1 MKYLSMIVMTIMVLA
16 VGTAKTVYIPDG
28 IVRSEPTELE
38 RFLDH
43 MARRESDNTPNVVNK
58 FGMMGK
64 YQFDPRTV
72 QVLGYRV
79 SKNQFLRNPEL
90 QDSVMV
96 SYMRANNSLLD
107 RIIENYEGRKF
118 KGIHITRSGVLA
130 AAHLAGAGN
139 VRKYF
144 ADSDMNGRTDA
155 NGTSIRD
162 YLQEFNKYKLRETF

>member
-1 MKYLSMIVMTIMVLA
+1 MRYFASIVVALMVI
-16 VGTAKTVYIPDG
+16 VFGTAKTVYVPDG

-43 MARRESDNTPNVVNK
+43 MAQRESDNTPHVVNR

-64 YQFDPRTV
+64 YQFDPKTV
-72 QVLGYRV
+72 RVLGFRV
-79 SKNQFLRNPEL
+79 TRTQFLRNSEL

-96 SYMRANNSLLD
+96 QYMRSNNSLLD
-107 RIIENYEGRKF
+107 NLIDRYEGRKF
-118 KGIHITRSGVLA
+118 KGIHITRSGILA

-139 VRKYF
+139 VKKYF
-144 ADSDMNGRTDA
+144 SDGDVHGRTDA

>member
-1 MKYLSMIVMTIMVLA
+1 
-16 VGTAKTVYIPDG
+16 
-28 IVRSEPTELE
+28 
-38 RFLDH
+38 
-43 MARRESDNTPNVVNK
+43 MAQRESDNTPNVVNK

-72 QVLGYRV
+72 KVLGFRV
-79 SKNQFLRNPEL
+79 SKNQFLRNPQL

-118 KGIHITRSGVLA
+118 KGIKITRSGVLA

-139 VRKYF
+139 VKKYF
-144 ADSDMNGRTDA
+144 TDGDMHGRTDA

>member
-72 QVLGYRV
+72 QVLGYHV

>member
-1 MKYLSMIVMTIMVLA
+1 MKYLSIIMVVMLA
-16 VGTAKTVYIPDG
+16 LYAGKMKDIYVPNGVVT
-28 IVRSEPTELE
+28 SEPTELE
-38 RFLDH
+38 KFLDH
-43 MARRESDNTPNVVNK
+43 MAQRESDNTPTVINR

-64 YQFDPRTV
+64 YQFDPRTIK
-72 QVLGYRV
+72 VLGFKV
-79 SKNQFLRNPEL
+79 SNSQFLRNTEL

-96 SYMRANNSLLD
+96 RYMRANNSLLD

-118 KGIHITRSGVLA
+118 KGIRITRSGVLA

-144 ADSDMNGRTDA
+144 TDNDMNGRTDA

-162 YLQEFNKYKLRETF
+162 YLQEFNKYKLRENF

>member
-16 VGTAKTVYIPDG
+16 VG
-28 IVRSEPTELE
+28 
-38 RFLDH
+38 
-43 MARRESDNTPNVVNK
+43 
-58 FGMMGK
+58 
-64 YQFDPRTV
+64 
-72 QVLGYRV
+72 
-79 SKNQFLRNPEL
+79 
-90 QDSVMV
+90 
-96 SYMRANNSLLD
+96 SLLD

>member
-1 MKYLSMIVMTIMVLA
+1 
-16 VGTAKTVYIPDG
+16 
-28 IVRSEPTELE
+28 
-38 RFLDH
+38 

-72 QVLGYRV
+72 KVLGYRV

-139 VRKYF
+139 VKKYF
-144 ADSDMNGRTDA
+144 ADGDMNGRTDA

>member
-1 MKYLSMIVMTIMVLA
+1 MKYLSILIVALMVLFA
-16 VGTAKTVYIPDG
+16 GINKKVYVPNS
-28 IVRSEPTELE
+28 VVLSEPTELE
-38 RFLDH
+38 KFLDH
-43 MARRESDNTPNVVNK
+43 MAERESDNTPYVVNR

-64 YQFDPRTV
+64 YQFDPRTIR
-72 QVLGYRV
+72 VLGFNI

-107 RIIENYEGRKF
+107 RIIDSYEGKKF
-118 KGIHITRSGVLA
+118 KGVRITRSGVLA

-139 VRKYF
+139 VKKYF
-144 ADSDMNGRTDA
+144 SDGDIHGRTDA

-162 YLQEFNKYKLRETF
+162 YLEEFNKYKLREKF